1 MLSHLKI
8 GTRLTILTVLMALFM
23 SVIGII
29 GLRATSAA
37 VSGLKTVY
45 EDRTVPLIDLG
56 KILDNVHRI
65 RVGAVTATSASSQ
78 DVVKEAIGRI
88 QQRDQEIGAL
98 WSKYMATTLTPEE
111 KQLADAFGQQ
121 WKIYQESRDRT
132 MSFASAGDFEA
143 ARENA
148 KNDAGPKY
156 SAVHETLFK
165 LIELQGSVA
174 KEEFDRA
181 QASYAMERAISIGA
195 IVGGVAFGLLL
206 AWRIIRSITGP
217 MNQMRATITEVEKSG
232 DFTRRV
238 PVSAQDEVGQ
248 TAQAFNNLM
257 AELQQ
262 ALGKVLVSVGQVS
275 GSAQTL
281 SGSSQQVASSSTH
294 QSEATSSMAAAVE
307 EMTVSINH
315 VSDSARQALEISQK
329 TGQLSSQ
336 GGGIIHDTVREMN
349 QIAETVRQTAQT
361 IEELGQHSNQISS
374 IVQVIKDVADQTN
387 LLALNAAIEAARAG
401 EQGRGFAVVADEVRK
416 LAERTTKATEEIT
429 RMIATIQDSAQA
441 AVSTMGEA
449 VTQVGGGVALAQQA
463 GDAINQIRDG
473 AEQVVHVVNDI
484 SSALTEQS
492 AASNDIAGQVETVAQ
507 MTEENSA
514 AAAETASAASHLG
527 DLANTMQAAVSRFK
541 I

>member
-8 GTRLTILTVLMALFM
+8 GTRLAILTALMAIFM
-23 SVIGII
+23 TSIGII
-29 GLRATSAA
+29 GLRATSTA

-45 EDRTVPLIDLG
+45 EDRTVPLMDLA
-56 KILDNVHRI
+56 KILDNVQRI
-65 RVGAVTATSASSQ
+65 RLRAVAAASASSQ
-78 DVVKEAIGRI
+78 DVVKEAIGKI
-88 QQRDQEIGAL
+88 PERDQEIGAL
-98 WSKYMATTLTPEE
+98 WSKYTATYLTPEE
-111 KQLADAFGQQ
+111 KQLADTFAQQ
-121 WKIYQESRDRT
+121 WKSYQESRDRT
-132 MSFASAGDFEA
+132 MNFASAGNFEA

-156 SAVHETLFK
+156 NAVHETLLK

-181 QASYAMERAISIGA
+181 QANYVMARNLSIAAILGSLA
-195 IVGGVAFGLLL
+195 LGLLL
-206 AWRIIRSITGP
+206 AWWIIRSITGP
-217 MNQMRATITEVEKSG
+217 MNQMRVTITEVEKSG

-262 ALGKVLVSVGQVS
+262 ALGQVLGSVGQVS
-275 GSAQTL
+275 DSAQSL
-281 SGSSQQVASSSTH
+281 SGSSQQVATSSTH

-315 VSDSARQALEISQK
+315 VSDSAREALEISQK

-336 GGGIIHDTVREMN
+336 GGGIIHDTVREMT
-349 QIAETVRQTAQT
+349 QIAETVRLTAQT

-463 GDAINQIRDG
+463 GDAINQIKDG

-492 AASNDIAGQVETVAQ
+492 AASNDIASQVETVAQ

-514 AAAETASAASHLG
+514 AAAETASAANHLG

>member
-156 SAVHETLFK
+156 SAAHETLFK

-217 MNQMRATITEVEKSG
+217 MNQMRATIAEVEKSG

-441 AVSTMGEA
+441 AVSTMGAA
-449 VTQVGGGVALAQQA
+449 VTQVGGGVVLAQQA